1 MNFHGIVSGAVRRV
15 NPFTD
20 ALVYRSR
27 GSTQQADYFR
37 VPEYEDS
44 GFRQGAKAGCHPG

>member
-27 GSTQQADYFR
+27 GSTQQADYSR
-37 VPEYEDS
+37 VPEYEDPVS
-44 GFRQGAKAGCHPG
+44 VRGAKAGCHPG